1 MRTYQSCHLTLYPVN
16 LFIIHKTKPHSCL
29 KSKKVRYNDS
39 INVVSCSAFS
49 HLEQESVDEVQVT
62 GNQKTIAGRKT
73 IGLVTMYHGCVVS
86 GRRLRTSM
94 VYISVQPDRYTGV
107 SYKNAS

>member
-1 MRTYQSCHLTLYPVN
+1 M
-16 LFIIHKTKPHSCL
+16 
-29 KSKKVRYNDS
+29 
-39 INVVSCSAFS
+39 SCSAFS
-49 HLEQESVDEVQVT
+49 QLEQESVDEVQVT
-62 GNQKTIAGRKT
+62 GYQETIAGRKT
-73 IGLVTMYHGCVVS
+73 IGLVSMYHGCVVS